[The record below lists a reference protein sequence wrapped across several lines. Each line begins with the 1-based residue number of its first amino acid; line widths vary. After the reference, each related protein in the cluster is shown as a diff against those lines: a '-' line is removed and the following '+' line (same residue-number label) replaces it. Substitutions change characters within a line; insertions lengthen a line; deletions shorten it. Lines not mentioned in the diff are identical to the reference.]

1 MAELWALNKHGIKG
15 TWGAKGDIKFSLAA
29 NPSQVFSYFQID
41 NSTNEFMY
49 KAIGGVYIVVATRAD
64 NQSAFTWL
72 DDVYR
77 VIQVNSHTDSSP
89 GYTWVQE
96 NGVQVDFAASLIAI
110 DETKYNALSVGN
122 HTVTMKA
129 KGAGYA
135 DSPLSLGAVFNKKE

>member
-15 TWGAKGDIKFSLAA
+15 TWGSKGDIKFSLAA
-29 NPSQVFSYFQID
+29 NPSQVFRLFQIYG
-41 NSTNEFMY
+41 NEFMY

-64 NQSAFTWL
+64 IQAAFTWL

-77 VIQVNSHTDSSP
+77 VIQVNSHDDSSS